1 MPQLPSDFEIKG
13 LKSLQRKL
21 LRPREFL
28 REYDEI
34 IREELQNGII
44 EQITENNN
52 PSLDGGS
59 IQYSLLAIVRSHHD
73 SRKLRVVYIYDGFT
87 KTPDREYSMNDCQ
100 EIGPNFTLYPPEV

>member
-21 LRPREFL
+21 LRRREFL

-34 IREELQNGII
+34 ICEQLQNGII

-52 PSLDGGS
+52 PSLSFDL
-59 IQYSLLAIVRSHHD
+59 IM
-73 SRKLRVVYIYDGFT
+73 T
-87 KTPDREYSMNDCQ
+87 Q
-100 EIGPNFTLYPPEV
+100 ESYVLCTTVLH

>member
-21 LRPREFL
+21 LRRREFL

-34 IREELQNGII
+34 ICEQLQNGII

-52 PSLDGGS
+52 PSLSFDL
-59 IQYSLLAIVRSHHD
+59 IM
-73 SRKLRVVYIYDGFT
+73 T
-87 KTPDREYSMNDCQ
+87 Q
-100 EIGPNFTLYPPEV
+100 ESYVLCTTVLQRHQIERIFYE

>member
-1 MPQLPSDFEIKG
+1 MPQLSSDFEIKG

-59 IQYSLLAIVRSHHD
+59 IQYLPHDAVVHHD
-73 SRKLRVVYIYDGFT
+73 SRKLRVVYDDT
-87 KTPDREYSMNDCQ
+87 R
-100 EIGPNFTLYPPEV
+100 